1 MVYRR
6 QYSTSIDLLIF
17 SAFFEPSSLILESD
31 DFHDYWKIGKFDTGW
46 NFKHFLK
53 NIYIFNVRNNH
64 RRIDR
69 GGIGG
74 AHADMPPQIFY
85 GRAKIH
91 ASLEIIELLYV
102 CENYGILGGDFL
114 VCPVAFFISA

>member
-46 NFKHFLK
+46 NFNAKHFLK

-69 GGIGG
+69 GGVGGGGGG
-74 AHADMPPQIFY
+74 AQADMPPQFFY

-91 ASLEIIELLYV
+91 ASLRQNIK
-102 CENYGILGGDFL
+102 
-114 VCPVAFFISA
+114 S